1 MKTRTKLCLKFLSKL
16 STRFDFNSY
25 FKKSQQSHSL
35 IYRETMYFRE
45 SLCIYI
51 YIHIVGNFAW
61 RSFPRGESW
70 IFTRAATVYLFVCG
84 CNEIGGVLERIQR
97 QFRGVYYRFV
107 DGNFD
112 VSMVK
117 GICNISLCSKRRI
130 IRRLQRSWKLLNYN
144 NFNI

>member
-1 MKTRTKLCLKFLSKL
+1 
-16 STRFDFNSY
+16 
-25 FKKSQQSHSL
+25 
-35 IYRETMYFRE
+35 MYFRE

-51 YIHIVGNFAW
+51 YTHRGKFRMAYLV
-61 RSFPRGESW
+61 FPRGESW

-130 IRRLQRSWKLLNYN
+130 IRRLQRS
-144 NFNI
+144 